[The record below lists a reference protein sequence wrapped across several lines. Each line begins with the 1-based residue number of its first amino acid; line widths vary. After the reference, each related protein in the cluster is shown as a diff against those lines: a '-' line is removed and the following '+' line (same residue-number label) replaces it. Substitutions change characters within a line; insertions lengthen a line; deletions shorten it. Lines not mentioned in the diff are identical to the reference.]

1 MDRGSRAKYEAFA
14 VALVFFGIVLITF
27 VWLRVIPNASGYELF
42 EGGRFFFIFWDSVV
56 F

>member
-1 MDRGSRAKYEAFA
+1 MDRGSGAKYEALA

-27 VWLRVIPNASGYELF
+27 IWLRVIQNASGYELF
-42 EGGRFFFIFWDSVV
+42 ERGMIFFIFRDSVV